1 MSDIIET
8 LHREGCSC
16 VIARGDAVTL
26 CRERGVA
33 DLLRLLTTSPGTL
46 AGAIIADKV
55 VGKGAA
61 ALMILG
67 GVGAVYADVVSRP
80 AMELFAATDI
90 AVSDGRLT
98 DNIINRAATGIC
110 PVESLCAPCR
120 TAGECLPLIM
130 KFISENSKNTSHE

>member
-26 CRERGVA
+26 CRARGVA

-67 GVGAVYADVVSRP
+67 GVSAVY
-80 AMELFAATDI
+80 
-90 AVSDGRLT
+90 GRLT

-130 KFISENSKNTSHE
+130 KFVSENSKNTSHE